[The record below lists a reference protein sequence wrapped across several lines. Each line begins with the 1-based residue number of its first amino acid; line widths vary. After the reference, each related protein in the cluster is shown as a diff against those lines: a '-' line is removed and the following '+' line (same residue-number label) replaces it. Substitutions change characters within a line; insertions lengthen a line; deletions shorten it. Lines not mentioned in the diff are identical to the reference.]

1 MLFVGDF
8 LDKSRHF
15 AQKTEFSLKA
25 STFLAVLD
33 EFLALIK
40 LMIFIIITVKR
51 TMLTIIMMETMCQYL
66 AVLPQ
71 YVFNDENFVLAVGM
85 DFLFAKLF
93 LENVCSSV
101 QFSLPIK

>member
-1 MLFVGDF
+1 
-8 LDKSRHF
+8 
-15 AQKTEFSLKA
+15 
-25 STFLAVLD
+25 
-33 EFLALIK
+33 
-40 LMIFIIITVKR
+40 
-51 TMLTIIMMETMCQYL
+51 METMCQYL

-101 QFSLPIK
+101 QFSLPIKWKPMNK